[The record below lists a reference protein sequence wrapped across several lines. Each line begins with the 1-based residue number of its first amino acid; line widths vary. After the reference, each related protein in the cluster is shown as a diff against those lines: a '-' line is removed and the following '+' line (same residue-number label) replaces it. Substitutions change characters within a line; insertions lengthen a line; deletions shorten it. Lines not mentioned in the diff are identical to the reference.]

1 MIETTNKNLSLKET
15 STIPVYDS
23 ANKILKIKNNLFGKV
38 EANPFQ
44 PNDLLEKYVFK
55 RGSFQTVISSKT
67 FEYDFTETNRI
78 IDTESFVSHI
88 FAKKKGMLT
97 RKEPFLKS
105 LSTRNSDYIQK
116 RISEMEYV
124 SDTLFSEF
132 FKAVVESLINYNNAF
147 ILIHRKDFSS
157 SGLSY
162 NGKDPMAA
170 LFVLSP
176 TRLKP
181 VENDQRDI
189 IGYAYYS
196 KPKTQAPI
204 FIDKADVYHLYKD
217 KKIDV
222 SVGTPILEAVRDDIL
237 SLRQI
242 EESIERLIYKNAS
255 PLLHAKV
262 GTDTY
267 PAGKLADGTTEI
279 DYYTNLIQNME
290 DEGGLTTS
298 HRVDLRLLG
307 SESQAIRV
315 KEYVEYF
322 KLRVL
327 SGLKASLLDIGEAH
341 SISTAGAEAVSQTL
355 KEDVEDYKAI
365 LEDFFTNRLFNDLLL
380 ESNWYNGKIRV
391 PKEDKVEFI
400 IPIVDIANKI
410 KVESHLANLVRY
422 GLMSIEDFCKETGR
436 PIPKITFTQKN
447 ISGNMNN
454 STGVFSSI
462 TSPQNQHTENAI
474 DTEYEVLDEIVD
486 SDRERLLSKLYYY
499 INDSLEEV
507 IEDKDRIEE
516 LSFDLYDIIS
526 KYKGLGIGK
535 RAISKAVL
543 LALESEVIETINTT
557 REGRK

>member
-1 MIETTNKNLSLKET
+1 M
-15 STIPVYDS
+15 
-23 ANKILKIKNNLFGKV
+23 
-38 EANPFQ
+38 
-44 PNDLLEKYVFK
+44 
-55 RGSFQTVISSKT
+55 
-67 FEYDFTETNRI
+67 
-78 IDTESFVSHI
+78 
-88 FAKKKGMLT
+88 
-97 RKEPFLKS
+97 
-105 LSTRNSDYIQK
+105 
-116 RISEMEYV
+116 
-124 SDTLFSEF
+124 
-132 FKAVVESLINYNNAF
+132 
-147 ILIHRKDFSS
+147 
-157 SGLSY
+157 
-162 NGKDPMAA
+162 
-170 LFVLSP
+170 
-176 TRLKP
+176 
-181 VENDQRDI
+181 
-189 IGYAYYS
+189 
-196 KPKTQAPI
+196 
-204 FIDKADVYHLYKD
+204 
-217 KKIDV
+217 
-222 SVGTPILEAVRDDIL
+222 
-237 SLRQI
+237 
-242 EESIERLIYKNAS
+242 
-255 PLLHAKV
+255 
-262 GTDTY
+262 
-267 PAGKLADGTTEI
+267 
-279 DYYTNLIQNME
+279 
-290 DEGGLTTS
+290 
-298 HRVDLRLLG
+298 
-307 SESQAIRV
+307 
-315 KEYVEYF
+315 
-322 KLRVL
+322 
-327 SGLKASLLDIGEAH
+327 LDIGEAH